1 MHTALWALSIII
13 QLICLC
19 IFLIHVYL
27 ASFDQKGDAPGLL
40 LRPQR
45 SKTQT
50 THFNSDSKQSQHKN
64 SNSSTSRFMW
74 NCSLPPKS
82 KILAHYDQT
91 WANHSRLQNVSWPH
105 LQWFINHINLALC
118 SDAPSQTKMYWIDKK
133 KLRHFQRMWSLSCMP
148 QWWSMLWL
156 LYISASAVFV
166 VEHAILEIQYEGFYR
181 VSQKRPKW
189 GAIYLS
195 IVY

>member
-1 MHTALWALSIII
+1 MHTALWARSIII

-19 IFLIHVYL
+19 IILILSYLIYVYL

-64 SNSSTSRFMW
+64 SNSLTSRFMW

-91 WANHSRLQNVSWPH
+91 WANHYRLQMFHGLTCSE
-105 LQWFINHINLALC
+105 FINHITIALC
-118 SDAPSQTKMYWIDKK
+118 SDAPSETSMYWIDKK

-156 LYISASAVFV
+156 LYISANAVFV
-166 VEHAILEIQYEGFYR
+166 VEHAILEI
-181 VSQKRPKW
+181 
-189 GAIYLS
+189 
-195 IVY
+195 